1 MNFSNISSKI
11 VTFKFGKQLPLA
23 LLLAAY
29 GLSGNLCA
37 GAYPEYQQFV
47 EKHSHRTI
55 NCAMCHSNENGP
67 IGNEKGQIS
76 ALSAEELVLLNQA
89 RGALEPG
96 MEVKSPILN
105 EFGNSIIKALGKKQ
119 FLQYR
124 SEPEKLAEA
133 LGKKSDLDEDGISD
147 GQEYLDGT
155 DPLNK
160 FHGEPFKLFF
170 VNLDRYK
177 TQVALTIVA
186 VLTLNFGL
194 LNLIKGITIYQVLK
208 GHKN

>member
-11 VTFKFGKQLPLA
+11 VTFKFGKQLPLT

-37 GAYPEYQQFV
+37 DAYPEYQQFV

-76 ALSAEELVLLNQA
+76 ALSAEDLVLLNQA

-119 FLQYR
+119 FLHYR
-124 SEPEKLAEA
+124 SEPAKLAEA
-133 LGKKSDLDEDGISD
+133 LGNKSDLDDDGISD

-160 FHGEPFKLFF
+160 FHGDPFKLFF
-170 VNLDRYK
+170 VNLNRYK
-177 TQVALTIVA
+177 TPVALTIVA

-194 LNLIKGITIYQVLK
+194 LNLIKGITICQAFK
-208 GHKN
+208 GHN